1 MLHPA
6 PLPIT
11 STIDNKAITERAR
24 MIPTLR
30 VANRAGCMGGWK
42 SIPLEL
48 EGGDR
53 SPAIMMQSEWPT
65 KHTKGTNRPFTPM
78 PWFSVIRVFR
88 GQSV

>member
-11 STIDNKAITERAR
+11 STIDNTAITERVR
-24 MIPTLR
+24 MILTLR
-30 VANRAGCMGGWK
+30 ATDRAGCMTGWN

-53 SPAIMMQSEWPT
+53 SPAIMMQSE
-65 KHTKGTNRPFTPM
+65 
-78 PWFSVIRVFR
+78 
-88 GQSV
+88 